1 MSARLYCG
9 SALRCNVS
17 SAVSI
22 LAGGLALAS
31 LFTLYVWAVSLGLGG
46 N

>member
-1 MSARLYCG
+1 MSRAYVG
-9 SALRCNVS
+9 SALRSNAS
-17 SAVSI
+17 TAVSI

-31 LFTLYVWAVSLGLGG
+31 LFTLYFWAVSLGLGG